1 MKYNTIYLVDRFFFL
16 DAFILHI
23 HYTSVTCFDARSL
36 FLDHYGFISNRNPT
50 NTNDMFPARTGAK
63 WFQIILHF
71 IIEKNVDYEVVIY
84 LSTSKVRKSFT
95 LKYFKINI

>member
-1 MKYNTIYLVDRFFFL
+1 MLILKNFTIEKSYILKY
-16 DAFILHI
+16 FII
-23 HYTSVTCFDARSL
+23 
-36 FLDHYGFISNRNPT
+36 LDHHGFISNRNPT

-63 WFQIILHF
+63 WFHIILHF